1 MQGHAQGPL
10 VQGEPGLPV
19 MQGAL
24 PPGLHHSQTPPVP
37 FHLLSRRERAELE
50 RQLYWGKSTYRA
62 ADALFP
68 NYALNYPAPIHH
80 HPQYQGSISP
90 SIQYPEVMPPRY
102 EEALLMPGPHP
113 GPPPGPHLPLPTTDR
128 GSAQGGSTV
137 TTPLAT
143 SSPPID
149 RSQPPTIG
157 SQHSLGLPF
166 TTSTRT
172 SLHDYEN
179 MRYPSGSRIVGST
192 DPATGSSSTG
202 SASAS
207 SSGAAVAVRKR
218 GRSSNRPPS
227 DEFGRLHRD
236 STVIGKSLFF
246 F

>member
-1 MQGHAQGPL
+1 MMILFCIGTATLQQQQGLRGHAQQALQQGHQTQGPQIM
-10 VQGEPGLPV
+10 QGPAMIEPGLPQPSI
-19 MQGAL
+19 QGPGQL
-24 PPGLHHSQTPPVP
+24 PPYQYPQGTAVP
-37 FHLLSRRERAELE
+37 FHLLNRRDRAEIE
-50 RQLYWGKSTYRA
+50 RQLYWGKTTYRA

-102 EEALLMPGPHP
+102 EEALLMPGPTPPMVHHGTHAGTPLQVGLPHP
-113 GPPPGPHLPLPTTDR
+113 STPVN
-128 GSAQGGSTV
+128 GGGTTV

-149 RSQPPTIG
+149 RSQPNVIG

-179 MRYPSGSRIVGST
+179 MRYP
-192 DPATGSSSTG
+192 
-202 SASAS
+202 AS
-207 SSGAAVAVRKR
+207 SS
-218 GRSSNRPPS
+218 SSGMQYILFTKLNNH
-227 DEFGRLHRD
+227 RL
-236 STVIGKSLFF
+236 
-246 F
+246 